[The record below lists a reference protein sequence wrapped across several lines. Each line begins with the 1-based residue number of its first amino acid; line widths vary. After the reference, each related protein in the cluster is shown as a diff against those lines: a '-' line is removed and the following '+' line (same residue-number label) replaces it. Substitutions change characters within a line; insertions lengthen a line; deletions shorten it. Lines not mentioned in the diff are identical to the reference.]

1 MILVKSFFLASKEDD
16 CKAQITEVLQHI
28 DSKNLLPPLM
38 VVEALARNST
48 ATLAVVK
55 VR

>member
-1 MILVKSFFLASKEDD
+1 
-16 CKAQITEVLQHI
+16 
-28 DSKNLLPPLM
+28 M

-55 VR
+55 EYIVKRLQQEDEQINADRMAVSQVWI